1 MSESIK
7 PHAHDEALGLWRTYV
22 FSIDHK
28 MIAKQYLAIG
38 LFWAVVGGLLA
49 YLMRWQLA
57 YPDTEVPGWG
67 FIGPEFYN
75 MLVTMHGTIMVFFVA
90 MPILLG
96 AFGNFLI
103 PLMIGAQD
111 MAFPRLNMLSVWVL
125 TLASLVLLASFFVP
139 GGAAASGWTAY
150 PPLSAKAIY
159 TGVEWGQNL
168 WIIAL

>member
-1 MSESIK
+1 MSARVEVEERVSFF
-7 PHAHDEALGLWRTYV
+7 RTYV

-38 LFWAVVGGLLA
+38 LFWAIVGGLLA

-57 YPDTEVPGWG
+57 YPDTEAPGWG

-75 MLVTMHGTIMVFFVA
+75 MVVTMHGTIMVFFVA

-103 PLMIGAQD
+103 PLMVGARD
-111 MAFPRLNMLSVWVL
+111 MAFPRLNMLSVWTFAL
-125 TLASLVLLASFFVP
+125 SSLVLLISFFVP
-139 GGAAASGWTAY
+139 GGAASEQ
-150 PPLSAKAIY
+150 SDR
-159 TGVEWGQNL
+159 
-168 WIIAL
+168 